1 MHLSS
6 TPMEEIVMPLP
17 MPEATPPVT
26 MTYFM
31 SRRTRD
37 GDRDPAAPRPGEDMD
52 GTRSR
57 DGEGAEED
65 EADEADEDDEL
76 ALILL
81 ECVRG

>member
-1 MHLSS
+1 
-6 TPMEEIVMPLP
+6 MPLP

>member
-1 MHLSS
+1 
-6 TPMEEIVMPLP
+6 MPLP
-17 MPEATPPVT
+17 MP
-26 MTYFM
+26 
-31 SRRTRD
+31 
-37 GDRDPAAPRPGEDMD
+37 GDRGPAAPRPGEDMD